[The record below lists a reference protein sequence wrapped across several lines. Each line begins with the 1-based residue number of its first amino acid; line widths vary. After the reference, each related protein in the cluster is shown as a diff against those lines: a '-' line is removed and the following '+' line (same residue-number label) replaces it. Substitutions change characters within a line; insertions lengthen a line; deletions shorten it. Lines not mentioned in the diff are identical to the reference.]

1 MKLRDI
7 ASVIRTKNSGPYELT
22 MDIMLPDDETYEKL
36 LNAQAVTKPVIAPS
50 IAASRK

>member
-22 MDIMLPDDETYEKL
+22 MDIMFKEEELYRRAENYLNVFEKEF
-36 LNAQAVTKPVIAPS
+36 
-50 IAASRK
+50 